1 MTKYSLILLI
11 FFTVSCLPQISRQDA
26 PPVCLTDGA
35 DRAAFDVDE
44 VGYAFT
50 KLPDPKEDI
59 LESKFHIEFKACI
72 KDSFKK
78 QPMRGRTFA
87 VHTFS
92 DQRMPEEDI
101 EDTLCENVEWG
112 CVLGRTDNNGCLSW
126 TEKYN
131 FALPAEQRWIG
142 FKRVIAHRSGS
153 RVVPMMINP
162 WVPDPKVIDIRPQ
175 FGDEN
180 DYLADNK
187 TVFYLHDERNKLKL
201 HEPNVSAI
209 DKCKEEGSL
218 DQAFKHLDEYE
229 GKAFLWVDQIEFSPS
244 RKVHP
249 TESNYKEIYK
259 ICSDSLSAEQCDDNE
274 SLDREGG
281 FVNLSLKIP
290 VHIISDDESGR
301 INPQLVEA
309 GAEFNVTFYLLS
321 QMEGD
326 SSNGNGTKF
335 YMLHRRVK
343 AIRTTTGSGKYIHV
357 DNAILHTPYETTEG
371 TSVILLKVQSEGEK
385 NMEPFYGV
393 YEIKD
398 KSIRD
403 LHGTSESLPLK
414 SSESSPDQLLDLDKA
429 SISNV
434 EFERKKIKEYKEMFD
449 KYDEGNENDA
459 YAQYKPTIGEYGF
472 DYSKGLALDLSRMR
486 FARIKASGDT
496 CSSPVKRW
504 VVYLGEVCLR
514 DPRINQYLEKRP
526 VTVTAED
533 MVINRNSEDRIVVGS
548 DPKEKIR
555 TIVDNRRA
563 DERGCIQ
570 FTYELSHKLYDVQKY
585 FMKKLTFSTGDL
597 EESKY
602 IALNPWEY
610 GFLTYQEFTQ
620 AYENWYETDKIY
632 GECKKDISCSR
643 LDSLEDSLKV
653 AESDLEGAVFSEN
666 LETPVLRLNEYRN
679 VIIEPSYKVKSSLDI
694 QTVKNLQMFL
704 QPSVVRRDSPG
715 EDIWQIPRVL
725 PIGYYLV
732 RFIIAKG
739 PQETVEGKDLIMDRE
754 SLNPLEGGLRLIKDM
769 GLINHQKRFANA
781 FETLTAPTS
790 TANENLSLDALDKRT
805 KEFEQALSKVK
816 GVYQE
821 TGYDAY
827 GAHLKTA
834 NATEFFGSGCEEGD
848 RTSCFVKEDY
858 IAHFDT
864 LAYSENGVLSAFVKF
879 GFNVEH
885 FRHLGSKNSILI
897 EIYPTDPGEYQYLS
911 PERLGA
917 NRCRLD
923 IENTTFKP
931 FPTCVDR
938 NSVHEGC
945 HQLRTP
951 AHWGLFFTTEFGMV
965 NIMWPTERNY
975 SEVFN
980 LNPIAVSGK
989 SQYQMDLEKRQL
1001 TTMENALNHVNNQT
1015 HGGGRLDW
1023 NRTAK
1028 AYDVHFNRFVD
1039 SMDHVDI
1046 GAFNQYCK
1054 GIEEQISAI
1063 PSNDLKGIENL
1074 PEELALG
1081 LYVCSANME
1090 DSESPISE
1098 TTVRDQKISGTT
1110 IQHQIR
1116 KYFTYRDLSK
1126 ERNRGIDPLREYMQV
1141 QNQEGGFC
1149 DERSYKATAHI
1160 DNGNDLSESALDYQ
1174 DCVCSP
1180 PNERS
1185 LTKKMARCF
1194 AKTQGLV
1201 FVEDNVD
1208 FLERL
1213 RNAHNRRGF
1222 EANGENLTQVVQH
1235 SEDVNF
1241 KLSEDFLQ
1249 SMCTFWFTEYYKNYL
1264 TFNHVENL
1272 YNKSISELEF
1282 LYNNEYIRVA
1292 EEYQFE
1298 DVRFDDFKNISRN
1311 GSAVAQW
1318 FQGIYRS
1325 NGYKPFKEHSL
1336 TSDTTHPFYI
1346 CRRDPLKFFHIERKV
1361 VVGELDTYSNET
1373 QYNSGRVYSL
1383 TTQASMGAQARVE
1396 HSERQQIASSVRGE
1410 LRLETPKEFLG
1421 KGFSKVWAK
1430 VLRFSSNK
1438 FNTEIFRA
1446 SLGTG
1451 VGAEAARTGTVSST
1465 EYNTNDSTKSILLAV
1480 NHVQV
1485 DLALKTYRS
1494 CLVIR
1499 PKTNAFEGVSNSNWK
1514 NLSLFWSSN
1523 LPSQVSEDAVS
1534 LMRAPY
1540 TDSGLLICDKES
1552 SESRV
1557 VPENYYYIHQF
1568 FGGHAYEFMS
1578 RTIYHNRPYTEIIR
1592 GQDQMDKFISLTHSV
1607 AYNRE
1612 SKMENPFGMNAL
1624 INHLSLDRD
1633 QIDHNLVESF
1643 ERNSLDWSGFY
1654 RGIYTYPDLINYYD
1668 SDTAKSKGFFDRAMD
1683 IGGNWV
1689 AVPQENIH

>member
-11 FFTVSCLPQISRQDA
+11 FFTTVSCLPQLSRQDA

-44 VGYAFT
+44 VEYEFT
-50 KLPDPKEDI
+50 RLADSSNEDVLKSDFLI
-59 LESKFHIEFKACI
+59 KFKACI

-78 QPMRGRTFA
+78 QPMRNRTFA
-87 VHTFS
+87 IHTFS
-92 DQRMPEEDI
+92 DQRWPEEKVK
-101 EDTLCENVEWG
+101 DTLCENVEWG
-112 CVLGRTDNNGCLSW
+112 CVLAPTDNDGCLKWS
-126 TEKYN
+126 EKYN
-131 FALPAEQRWIG
+131 FALPAEQKWIG

-162 WVPDPKVIDIRPQ
+162 WVPDPKVVDLRPQ

-187 TVFYLHDERNKLKL
+187 TVFYLHDEREKLKL
-201 HEPNVSAI
+201 HGPDQSAL

-218 DQAFKHLDEYE
+218 DQAFKHLDEHAE
-229 GKAFLWVDQIEFSPS
+229 KAFLWVEEIEFSPS
-244 RKVHP
+244 RKVRP
-249 TESNYKEIYK
+249 TESNYKEIYN
-259 ICSDSLSAEQCDDNE
+259 ICDDSLTDEQCNENE
-274 SLDREGG
+274 SLDRKGG
-281 FVNLSLKIP
+281 FLKLDLKIY
-290 VHIISDDESGR
+290 VHVTSDDESGR
-301 INPQLVEA
+301 IKREYVTP
-309 GAEFNVTFYLLS
+309 GSEFNVTAYLLS
-321 QMEGD
+321 QVEGD
-326 SSNGNGTKF
+326 SSDGNGTKF
-335 YMLHRRVK
+335 YMLHRPMK
-343 AIRTTTGSGKYIHV
+343 TMTAIAGSEYIRL
-357 DNAILHTPYETTEG
+357 DNAILHIPYETTEG
-371 TSVILLKVQSEGEK
+371 TSVILLKVESRGEE

-393 YEIKD
+393 YDIND
-398 KSIRD
+398 KSVRD
-403 LHGTSESLPLK
+403 LHGTSMKLSLK
-414 SSESSPDQLLDLDKA
+414 SSESSPDQLLDLDKV
-429 SISNV
+429 SISKV
-434 EFERKKIKEYKEMFD
+434 ESARERIKEYKEMFD
-449 KYDEGNENDA
+449 RFDQGDA
-459 YAQYKPTIGEYGF
+459 DDIYAQYKPTVGEYGF

-496 CSSPVKRW
+496 CSSPVSRW

-526 VTVTAED
+526 VTVTAQD
-533 MVINRNSEDRIVVGS
+533 MVIDRDSEDRIVVGP

-555 TIVDNRRA
+555 KIVDNRRA

-602 IALNPWEY
+602 IGLNPWEY

-620 AYENWYETDKIY
+620 AYENWHEADEVY
-632 GECKKDISCSR
+632 GECKKTQCSK
-643 LDSLEDSLKV
+643 LESLEDSLKV
-653 AESDLEGAVFSEN
+653 AESDLEGAMFSEN
-666 LETPVLRLNEYRN
+666 LDPPVLRLNEYRN
-679 VIIEPSYKVKSSLDI
+679 VIIEPSYKIESSLDV
-694 QTVKNLQMFL
+694 QTIKNLQMFL

-739 PQETVEGKDLIMDRE
+739 PQETAEGKELILDRA
-754 SLNPLEGGLRLIKDM
+754 SLNPLEGGLRLIEDM
-769 GLINHQKRFANA
+769 DFITHQKSFART
-781 FETLTAPTS
+781 FEKLTTPTS
-790 TANENLSLDALDKRT
+790 TANENLSLDALDERT
-805 KEFEQALSKVK
+805 REFEQALSKVK
-816 GVYQE
+816 DVYQE

-827 GAHLKTA
+827 GEHLKTA
-834 NATEFFGSGCEEGD
+834 NATQFFGSGCEAGD
-848 RTSCFVKEDY
+848 RVSCFTKDDY

-864 LAYSENGVLSAFVKF
+864 LAYSENGVLSTFVKF

-911 PERLGA
+911 PERPGA
-917 NRCRLD
+917 NRCNLD

-931 FPTCVDR
+931 FPTCAEGEAP
-938 NSVHEGC
+938 HEGC

-965 NIMWPTERNY
+965 NIVWPTERNY
-975 SEVFN
+975 SEVFD

-989 SQYQMDLEKRQL
+989 SKYQMDVEKQQL
-1001 TTMENALNHVNNQT
+1001 TIMENALNHVNNQT
-1015 HGGGRLDW
+1015 QRGSVRSDW

-1028 AYDVHFNRFVD
+1028 AYSAHFDRFVD
-1039 SMDHVDI
+1039 SMDRVDI
-1046 GAFNQYCK
+1046 NSFNQYCK
-1054 GIEEQISAI
+1054 GIEEQISSI
-1063 PSNDLKGIENL
+1063 SSSDLKGVESL

-1081 LYVCSANME
+1081 LYVCSANLE
-1090 DSESPISE
+1090 DSESPIPE
-1098 TTVRDQKISGTT
+1098 TTVRDQVSGTT

-1116 KYFTYRDLSK
+1116 KYFTYRDFSK
-1126 ERNRGIDPLREYMQV
+1126 ERKRGVDPLKEYMQV
-1141 QNQEGGFC
+1141 QAQEGSFC
-1149 DERSYKATAHI
+1149 DERSHKATTYI
-1160 DNGNDLSESALDYQ
+1160 DHGNDLSESDLDYQ

-1180 PNERS
+1180 PNEES

-1201 FVEDNVD
+1201 FVENNMD
-1208 FLERL
+1208 FLAKL
-1213 RNAHNRRGF
+1213 DNARHSRGF

-1235 SEDVNF
+1235 SKDVNLE
-1241 KLSEDFLQ
+1241 LSEDFLQ

-1264 TFNHVENL
+1264 TFDHVENL

-1325 NGYKPFKEHSL
+1325 NGYEPFMDHNKI
-1336 TSDTTHPFYI
+1336 SDTTHPFYI

-1373 QYNSGRVYSL
+1373 EYKNGRVYSL

-1410 LRLETPKEFLG
+1410 LRIETPKEFLG
-1421 KGFSKVWAK
+1421 KGFAK
-1430 VLRFSSNK
+1430 VLRLSSSG
-1438 FNTEIFRA
+1438 FNEILRA
-1446 SLGTG
+1446 SFGTG

-1465 EYNTNDSTKSILLAV
+1465 EYNTSDSTKSILLAV
-1480 NHVQV
+1480 NHVEV
-1485 DLALKTYRS
+1485 DLALKRHRS

-1499 PKTNAFEGVSNSNWK
+1499 PKTNAFEDVSNSSWK

-1552 SESRV
+1552 LESRV

-1592 GQDQMDKFISLTHSV
+1592 GQEQMDKFISLTHSV

-1612 SKMENPFGMNAL
+1612 SKLDNPFGMNAL
-1624 INHLSLDRD
+1624 IKHLSLDRD
-1633 QIDHNLVESF
+1633 QIDRNLVESF
-1643 ERNSLDWSGFY
+1643 ERNALDWSGFY
-1654 RGIYTYPDLINYYD
+1654 KGIYTYPDLINYYD
-1668 SDTAKSKGFFDRAMD
+1668 SDKAKSKGFFDRVMD
-1683 IGGNWV
+1683 LGGNWV
-1689 AVPQENIH
+1689 AVPQESIH